1 MTAVAQDDVSEASLL
16 AKKMM
21 QTILLQAK
29 VGQGEQASCQ
39 HGGVGKITAAQG
51 ETRGANLLVRP
62 VK

>member
-1 MTAVAQDDVSEASLL
+1 MTAVARDDVSEASLL

-39 HGGVGKITAAQG
+39 HGGVGKTAAAQG
-51 ETRGANLLVRP
+51 KTRGANLLVWP
-62 VK
+62 VE